1 MGNISSIELTYSI
14 IYPEGGSM
22 KNIQRSAFT
31 ALLAVLLNFSAA
43 YAQELLIMPDASPAA
58 MIMQEV
64 GISKV
69 TISYHSPGINGRE
82 VWGKLVPFGW
92 EPAGPFG
99 NGKPTPWRA
108 GANENTTITF
118 SHDAQ
123 VEGKPIAAGTY
134 GLFMLVQPDQ
144 WTIIFSK
151 NSTSWGHFFYEES
164 EDVLRVNVKPVTVSE
179 LQERLS
185 YGFDN
190 SNMKQ
195 TSAYLRWEKMKVPF
209 TISFDTPAI
218 VVENLKKQLRNR
230 NAFNGQALL
239 RGANYC
245 LQNNIALDQAAYWAE
260 RAVTYN
266 GGAQAQFTKA
276 AILEKQGKAQEAEAL
291 RKTAIDNAN
300 EADLNTYGYNLIA
313 QNKIKEAID
322 VFKLN
327 VKKHPESWNVYDSLG
342 EALAQSGDKKGGI
355 DNYNKALKM
364 VKDDANKKRIEDIL
378 KKLNENK

>member
-1 MGNISSIELTYSI
+1 MKAFNSSACI
-14 IYPEGGSM
+14 
-22 KNIQRSAFT
+22 
-31 ALLAVLLNFSAA
+31 ALILAILCLSSVSS
-43 YAQELLIMPDASPAA
+43 QELLILPDASPGA
-58 MIMQEV
+58 MVMQEV

-69 TISYHSPGINGRE
+69 TICYHSPAINGRE
-82 VWGKLVPFGW
+82 VWGKLVPYGW

-134 GLFMLVQPDQ
+134 GLFMLVQPDT

-164 EDVLRVNVKPVTVSE
+164 EDVLRVNVKPIAVNES
-179 LQERLS
+179 QERLS

-190 SNMKQ
+190 STTKQ
-195 TSAYLRWEKMKVPF
+195 TSAYLRWEKIKVPF
-209 TISFDTPAI
+209 TISFDTPSI
-218 VVENLKKQLRNR
+218 VAENLRKQLRNR

-239 RGANYC
+239 RAANYC

-260 RAVTYN
+260 RAVAYN

-276 AILEKQGKAQEAEAL
+276 AILEKQGKGQEADAM
-291 RKTAIDNAN
+291 RKTAIENAN

-313 QNKIKEAID
+313 QNKVKEAIEA
-322 VFKLN
+322 FRLN
-327 VKKHPESWNVYDSLG
+327 IKRHPDSWNAYDSLG
-342 EALAQSGDKKGGI
+342 EALAQSGDRKGGI
-355 DNYNKALKM
+355 ENYNKALKM
-364 VKDDANKKRIEDIL
+364 VKDDVNKKRIEDIL
-378 KKLNENK
+378 KKLNESK